1 VAGVAG
7 LIVAVPM
14 AGFIKNTVDTLETS
28 RNKSM
33 EIEREI
39 ESVSSIEPVEQ

>member
-14 AGFIKNTVDTLETS
+14 AGFIKNAVDTLETLS
-28 RNKSM
+28 NNSQ
-33 EIEREI
+33 EID
-39 ESVSSIEPVEQ
+39 SVSSIEPTEQ